1 MIVITGPGRSGT
13 SVLARLY
20 DALGFDIGGTWND
33 EIRAGLEDKPVVD
46 LNKAILEYL
55 DMAPLGRYRGGP
67 AVSAVV
73 GKRTGSLLKK
83 IVPARMRK
91 RFRKEV
97 AKRGDASLAYEI
109 PWDRVP
115 AAAAHFAPRMAE
127 QVARKRAVKDPLF
140 SWTLP
145 VWFAADAG
153 ITHVVATSR
162 DIDAMLDSR
171 KDAAHLMADQLGEA
185 KASMQ
190 YALDLLE
197 SELPKSGVPFV
208 MLRFPD
214 FLKDADALYA
224 QLPLPGITSDAFR
237 SVFDAEVKT
246 PTKSV

>member
-13 SVLARLY
+13 SVLARIY
-20 DALGFDIGGTWND
+20 NELGFDIGGTWDD

-67 AVSAVV
+67 AIGAVV

-83 IVPARMRK
+83 IVPTALRK
-91 RFRKEV
+91 RFRQEV
-97 AKRGDASLAYEI
+97 AKRGDASLAYEV
-109 PWDRVP
+109 PWDRV
-115 AAAAHFAPRMAE
+115 AAAAEEFGPRMRE

-145 VWFAADAG
+145 VWFAADPG

-162 DIDAMLDSR
+162 NVDAMIDSR
-171 KDAAHLMADQLGEA
+171 KDADHLMPDQLAEA
-185 KASMQ
+185 KASLQ

-197 SELPKSGVPFV
+197 KELTGGSTPYVW
-208 MLRFPD
+208 LRFPD
-214 FLKDADALYA
+214 FLKDADALFS
-224 QLPLPGITSDAFR
+224 QLPLPGISREQFAA
-237 SVFDAEVKT
+237 VFAAEVK
-246 PTKSV
+246 PTRAV